1 MSWFYWYFFTA
12 DALHHWDP
20 MVRSAYETIRLI
32 NQVGRS
38 APKLVTWITGLA
50 RRVVIV
56 AAIKLNF
63 ELCNSSLV
71 SVIRGFFGWGPMGV
85 GWVSQHHACL
95 TTAGYFN
102 CQKIGSANAKIQTRG
117 CVRYLCPV
125 LPPLMSAWFNTLL
138 DHCWISMGFVSII
151 LS

>member
-1 MSWFYWYFFTA
+1 MSWYYWYFFTA

-71 SVIRGFFGWGPMGV
+71 SVIRGFFLCGRGWGEYLK
-85 GWVSQHHACL
+85 HHACL
-95 TTAGYFN
+95 TTAGYLN